1 MDMQHQIKKPSVSE
15 WIRTAEVLADRLTEC
30 VYVYKHN
37 TYIFMAEAERQHKSG
52 TIIKI
57 LQGIHTLVD
66 EYEAP
71 AELVSNLKESDE
83 QISRSFATLFR
94 EALKILPWVSTDM
107 QKLLKSPWMKGFS
120 GKVAEAL
127 FSGDGDED
135 KGIGSGLPEHGR
147 LPALLAK
154 LVEREEIGAFRPK
167 RDVLSRGELRRHDI
181 DPTLRWV
188 EQNSKFLRS
197 AGRMD

>member
-1 MDMQHQIKKPSVSE
+1 MDMQQQIKKPSLSE
-15 WIRTAEVLADRLTEC
+15 WVRTGEVLADRLTEC

-37 TYIFMAEAERQHKSG
+37 TYIFMAESERQHKSAS
-52 TIIKI
+52 IIKI
-57 LQGIHTLVD
+57 LQGLHTLVD
-66 EYEAP
+66 EHEVP
-71 AELVSNLKESDE
+71 PELVDNLKESDE

-94 EALKILPWVSTDM
+94 ETLKILPWVSADM

-120 GKVAEAL
+120 GKVAETL
-127 FSGDGDED
+127 FFGDGEED

-147 LPALLAK
+147 LPAVLAR
-154 LVEREEIGAFRPK
+154 LVEREEVGAFRPK
-167 RDVLSRGELRRHDI
+167 RDVLSRGELRRHDM

-197 AGRMD
+197 AGRVD